1 MKEIIEIGMYR
12 LIDREVIL
20 GNLLLF
26 QLIFLFK
33 NGLFNRR
40 LNVCKNFT
48 KYNTIRWTRCTTVT

>member
-48 KYNTIRWTRCTTVT
+48 K